1 MPAPLFQPIVHLAR
15 TQLED
20 LVKNLDAELVLDCV
34 SKKMF
39 DNFSMWDL
47 QLKKMQ
53 LNKEK
58 GLKRLEVMLE
68 DMENVLV
75 ELKKMVDNCL
85 THTKLCDNPP
95 PSVTLGKNLFL
106 LSLIQIWRKFDKIFY
121 KILESKNA
129 WIQTW
134 IDRNWLVELNIE
146 EVKSFPLGEKV
157 WKFFELGLQ

>member
-1 MPAPLFQPIVHLAR
+1 MKTEVPEQKMPAPLFQPIVHLAR

-95 PSVTLGKNLFL
+95 PSVTLGKIFFSSFLDPNLTK
-106 LSLIQIWRKFDKIFY
+106 IWQN
-121 KILESKNA
+121 ILQNFGAQECL
-129 WIQTW
+129 
-134 IDRNWLVELNIE
+134 DLN
-146 EVKSFPLGEKV
+146 LD
-157 WKFFELGLQ
+157 

>member
-1 MPAPLFQPIVHLAR
+1 MKTEVPEQKMPAPLFQPIVHLAR

-68 DMENVLV
+68 DMENGLV

-85 THTKLCDNPP
+85 THTNLCDNPP
-95 PSVTLGKNLFL
+95 PSVTLGKNFFLFFL
-106 LSLIQIWRKFDKIFY
+106 TQISRKFGKIFF
-121 KILESKNA
+121 KIL
-129 WIQTW
+129 
-134 IDRNWLVELNIE
+134 
-146 EVKSFPLGEKV
+146 LGFK
-157 WKFFELGLQ
+157 LGLKESDL

>member
-1 MPAPLFQPIVHLAR
+1 MPAPLFQPIIPLAR

-58 GLKRLEVMLE
+58 GMKRLEVMLD

-85 THTKLCDNPP
+85 THTKLCDTPA
-95 PSVTLGKNLFL
+95 PSVTLGMDKGYQNSL
-106 LSLIQIWRKFDKIFY
+106 LMT
-121 KILESKNA
+121 
-129 WIQTW
+129 QTLAHPGP
-134 IDRNWLVELNIE
+134 N
-146 EVKSFPLGEKV
+146 
-157 WKFFELGLQ
+157 

>member
-1 MPAPLFQPIVHLAR
+1 MAKHIKAFPTHGPCEEPDEDSSKKMPASLSMPIIPLAR
-15 TQLED
+15 TQLEE

-58 GLKRLEVMLE
+58 GLKRLEVLLQ
-68 DMENVLV
+68 DMESVLG

-85 THTKLCDNPP
+85 THTK
-95 PSVTLGKNLFL
+95 VKKYIFL
-106 LSLIQIWRKFDKIFY
+106 
-121 KILESKNA
+121 
-129 WIQTW
+129 
-134 IDRNWLVELNIE
+134 
-146 EVKSFPLGEKV
+146 
-157 WKFFELGLQ
+157 

>member
-1 MPAPLFQPIVHLAR
+1 MPAPLFQPIIPLAR

-58 GLKRLEVMLE
+58 GMKRLEVMLD

-85 THTKLCDNPP
+85 THTKLCDTPA
-95 PSVTLGKNLFL
+95 PSVTLGMDKGYQNSL
-106 LSLIQIWRKFDKIFY
+106 LMTQTLATLIQGSIFFRDWGGHLPETITEFQKI
-121 KILESKNA
+121 
-129 WIQTW
+129 T
-134 IDRNWLVELNIE
+134 V
-146 EVKSFPLGEKV
+146 
-157 WKFFELGLQ
+157 GLKRCQ

>member
-1 MPAPLFQPIVHLAR
+1 VETEVPKKMPAPLFQPIVHLAR

-95 PSVTLGKNLFL
+95 PSVTLGNIFFFFPW
-106 LSLIQIWRKFDKIFY
+106 SKFDENLAKYSTKF
-121 KILESKNA
+121 
-129 WIQTW
+129 W
-134 IDRNWLVELNIE
+134 R
-146 EVKSFPLGEKV
+146 PRMLGFK
-157 WKFFELGLQ
+157 LGLIKSDL

>member
-1 MPAPLFQPIVHLAR
+1 MKTEVPEQKMPAPLFQPIVHLAR

-39 DNFSMWDL
+39 DNFSMGDL

-68 DMENVLV
+68 DMENGLV

-85 THTKLCDNPP
+85 THTNLCDNPP
-95 PSVTLGKNLFL
+95 PSVTLGKNLF
-106 LSLIQIWRKFDKIFY
+106 
-121 KILESKNA
+121 
-129 WIQTW
+129 
-134 IDRNWLVELNIE
+134 
-146 EVKSFPLGEKV
+146 SFS
-157 WKFFELGLQ
+157 